1 LAAIAANTVQVP
13 FPLLGWPCP
22 NVGEG
27 EHLTTRAKTALLS
40 IIVAVGISLT
50 PSSAWAA
57 DNTASNWSANSY
69 TGFCGQVDGG
79 YVVAAQEMLNTWG
92 TYTGQIDNY
101 WGPGTGNALVSYQA
115 SRGLSA
121 DGCAGPSTWSN
132 MQALTVSFSHSSVCG
147 ATIGYYYRYLKSTR
161 SSYFLRPDTGTRYWA
176 AQANSTVGGP
186 VAAGRYY
193 RFSDNL
199 YTYC

>member
-1 LAAIAANTVQVP
+1 MK
-13 FPLLGWPCP
+13 
-22 NVGEG
+22 
-27 EHLTTRAKTALLS
+27 RRMRTALL
-40 IIVAVGISLT
+40 VLFTALGVGLL
-50 PSSAWAA
+50 PSAAWAA
-57 DNTASNWSANSY
+57 DNTSSSWSNNSY

-79 YVVAAQEMLNTWG
+79 YVVAAQEILNTWG

-101 WGPGTGNALVSYQA
+101 WGPGSGNALVSYQA

-132 MQALTVSFSHSSVCG
+132 MQALTVSFSHSATCG
-147 ATIGYYYRYLKSTR
+147 TTIGYYYRYLKNSS

-176 AQANSTVGGP
+176 VQANNNVGGP
-186 VAAGRYY
+186 VGLFTYY

-199 YTYC
+199 YKYC